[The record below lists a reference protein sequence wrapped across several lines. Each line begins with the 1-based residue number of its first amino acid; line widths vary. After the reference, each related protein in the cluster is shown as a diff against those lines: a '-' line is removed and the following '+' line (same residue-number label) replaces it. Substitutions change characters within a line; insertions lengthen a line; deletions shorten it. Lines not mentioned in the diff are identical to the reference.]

1 MKDKLEKVYKDE
13 RKKLVG
19 YIRSRVSD
27 PEEAED
33 LLQDVFY
40 SVLSN
45 FNVLGPID
53 NLMGYLY
60 AIARNKITDWYRKK
74 RLNTVSLNNKESDHV
89 LEEII
94 EDISINIEDDYVR
107 AIIEDEIFKNIDNLP
122 KEQKEV
128 FIANEIEGISFK
140 EMSKKMNISINTLLA
155 RKRYAVINLRNKL
168 KNFKY

>member
-13 RKKLVG
+13 HKKLVG
-19 YIRSRVSD
+19 YIRSRVND

-74 RLNTVSLNNKESDHV
+74 RLNTVSLNNKESNHV

>member
-1 MKDKLEKVYKDE
+1 MKDKLEKVYKAE
-13 RKKLVG
+13 HKKLG
-19 YIRSRVSD
+19 SYIRSRVND

-74 RLNTVSLNNKESDHV
+74 RLNTISLHNKESEHV
-89 LEEII
+89 VEEII
-94 EDISINIEDDYVR
+94 EDTCVNIEDDYIR

-122 KEQKEV
+122 EEQKEV

-155 RKRYAVINLRNKL
+155 RKRYAVISLRNKL
-168 KNFKY
+168 KNIKY

>member
-13 RKKLVG
+13 HKKLVS
-19 YIRSRVSD
+19 YIRSRVYD

-60 AIARNKITDWYRKK
+60 AIARNKITDLYRKK
-74 RLNTVSLNNKESDHV
+74 RLNTISLNDRESDHV

-94 EDISINIEDDYVR
+94 EDMSINIEDDYVR
-107 AIIEDEIFKNIDNLP
+107 AIIEDKIFKSIDNLP
-122 KEQKEV
+122 EEQKEV

-140 EMSKKMNISINTLLA
+140 EMSKKMNISINTLLS

>member
-13 RKKLVG
+13 HKKLVG
-19 YIRSRVSD
+19 YIRSKVND

-89 LEEII
+89 L
-94 EDISINIEDDYVR
+94 
-107 AIIEDEIFKNIDNLP
+107 AG
-122 KEQKEV
+122 Q
-128 FIANEIEGISFK
+128 
-140 EMSKKMNISINTLLA
+140 TLVA
-155 RKRYAVINLRNKL
+155 QMPSL
-168 KNFKY
+168 K